1 MTARVRWVLGLAL
14 VLAAAAWIHADS
26 IRAPFFA
33 DDYLFLDQARGH
45 SLIATLARPDPIGN
59 YFRPVSRQIW
69 FWLVAHASGESAR
82 AFHLLDLALFLA
94 VVLLVARVAR
104 RRLPPQGALVAASV
118 IAVHHAAD
126 VPVLWASGS
135 QDLLAIGFALLAIDL
150 HAAGRRGWAALPCA
164 LALLSKETVV
174 FAPLVAVAVA
184 RGPREPWKRAL
195 GRAWPMFAALGA
207 WAIVWTATSARR
219 PAIGL
224 EARIEPSGAPAA
236 LVHLLHTA
244 VGLEWPSTDPVRAL
258 ALPPAALLLALAGV
272 AVVVFAP
279 AGRSTARDRRLAPA
293 GSAPEARRTRATG
306 SDTVVAGAAWAVL
319 GAIPVAAVA
328 GIWSAYYYLFALG
341 GIALL
346 AGALVTRGPA
356 WVALL
361 PVLVV
366 GTLSEGARRL
376 PEFATQRGAWTTQS
390 HLNRHYLE
398 RGMVL
403 SQRCLAD
410 LRQGRPT
417 LPAASTLYFAAL
429 PAAMAFQSADG
440 PLIRWAYRDS
450 SLRSYYL
457 TRFRMDAVRRGPVFF
472 FQMSQGH
479 VIEITGPD
487 SLEHIGLGLVTSEA
501 PEPAREVMTLA
512 YRHRPVSSNAYR
524 AAWAAAA
531 CGDTAE
537 RNGWLERAEVRLDP
551 GPAPEVPVALAR
563 VTAGDTTEAIALMS
577 GAVRAHGL
585 DPGSHALL
593 ADLLF
598 LRHQLNAGTIEAYA
612 ARLLAPQEPSM
623 WRRWGMVEM
632 VRNAHDPAAK
642 ALERYLEL
650 AGPAGRE
657 DQEALATLAK
667 LRRELPGGDL
677 AQRAI
682 QKIER

>member
-1 MTARVRWVLGLAL
+1 MR
-14 VLAAAAWIHADS
+14 
-26 IRAPFFA
+26 
-33 DDYLFLDQARGH
+33 
-45 SLIATLARPDPIGN
+45 
-59 YFRPVSRQIW
+59 
-69 FWLVAHASGESAR
+69 
-82 AFHLLDLALFLA
+82 
-94 VVLLVARVAR
+94 
-104 RRLPPQGALVAASV
+104 GALVAASL

-135 QDLLAIGFALLAIDL
+135 QDLLAIVFALLAIDL
-150 HAAGRRGWAALPCA
+150 HAAGRRGWAAAALA

-184 RGPREPWKRAL
+184 RAPRESWRRAL
-195 GRAWPMFAALGA
+195 TRAWPLFATLAA
-207 WAIVWTATSARR
+207 WAIVWAATSARR

-224 EARIEPSGAPAA
+224 EARVEPAGAPAA
-236 LVHLLHTA
+236 LVHLMQTA
-244 VGLEWPSTDPVRAL
+244 IGLEWPSTDPARAFV
-258 ALPPAALLLALAGV
+258 LPPLALLLALAGV
-272 AVVVFAP
+272 CVAAFGGARAGDRGAAREAP
-279 AGRSTARDRRLAPA
+279 GAATRRESTT
-293 GSAPEARRTRATG
+293 S
-306 SDTVVAGAAWAVL
+306 SDTIIAGAAWAVL

-341 GIALL
+341 GVALL
-346 AGALVTRGPA
+346 AGELVMRAPA
-356 WVALL
+356 WAALL
-361 PVLVV
+361 PALVV

-403 SQRCLAD
+403 SQRCLAE
-410 LRQGRPT
+410 LRRARPT

-450 SLRSYYL
+450 SLRSFYL
-457 TRFRMDAVRRGPVFF
+457 TRFHMDVARRGPAFF

-479 VIEITGPD
+479 LIEITGAD
-487 SLEHIGLGLVTSEA
+487 SLEHLGMGLVTSEA
-501 PEPAREVMTLA
+501 PEPAREMMALA
-512 YRHRPVSSNAYR
+512 YHHRPTPANAYR
-524 AAWAAAA
+524 AAWTAAA

-537 RNGWLERAEVRLDP
+537 RDAWLGRAGVRLDP
-551 GPAPEVPVALAR
+551 GPAPETPVALAR
-563 VTAGDTTEAIALMS
+563 VAAGDTAQAIALMS

-585 DPGSHALL
+585 DPGAHALL
-593 ADLLF
+593 ADLL
-598 LRHQLNAGTIEAYA
+598 LLGRRLDPGMIEAYA
-612 ARLLAPQEPSM
+612 ARLLAPEEPWM

-632 VRNAHDPAAK
+632 VRDAREPAAQ

-650 AGPAGRE
+650 AGPAAR
-657 DQEALATLAK
+657 DDREALATLAT